1 MNRKLPRC
9 KSLASVT
16 SRFVMM
22 LRDVDEVGA
31 AHPDGPGR
39 AIRLRCVTSAG
50 RRRRRRIPNA
60 APPAP
65 SLTAFV
71 DIMRRAGLAGET
83 DFHIGKRCRY
93 CYRCAT
99 ESNQGL

>member
-60 APPAP
+60 AAP
-65 SLTAFV
+65 RTVIDRL
-71 DIMRRAGLAGET
+71 
-83 DFHIGKRCRY
+83 CRY
-93 CYRCAT
+93 KAA
-99 ESNQGL
+99 GWIGW